1 MTQRLL
7 LLLALCA
14 LAQPAH
20 GDACS
25 DIGDQTARR
34 ACTGAAAKAGAD
46 ISGSR
51 PSSIPSTTEVVGDL
65 STTRPRVADDR
76 LMALPPAELVGRPLL
91 IRKAHCRY
99 EDVNKYAC
107 VTHGDHPIEVRA
119 LVVLPVPSQV
129 AVESRCGRAARSS
142 QRECVGTVK
151 VVPTAASLDRR
162 GASVWLV
169 LSASEIQVEGNLTG
183 Q

>member
-1 MTQRLL
+1 MTQRLVI
-7 LLLALCA
+7 LLALCT

-25 DIGDQTARR
+25 KIGDRGARL
-34 ACTGAAAKAGAD
+34 ACAEAEASANAD
-46 ISGSR
+46 ISQSR

-76 LMALPPAELVGRPLL
+76 LLALPLTEIVGRPLL

-107 VTHGDHPIEVRA
+107 VTQGDHPIEVSA
-119 LVVLPVPSQV
+119 LVVVPAPSQV
-129 AVESRCGRAARSS
+129 AVESRCRRAARSS
-142 QRECVGTVK
+142 QRGCVGTVK
-151 VVPTAASLDRR
+151 VVPTTAALDRR
-162 GASVWLV
+162 GTSVWLV
-169 LSASEIQVEGNLTG
+169 LSASEIQVEGNFAG
-183 Q
+183 R